1 VRVTRIVLTSG
12 VLASGVLG
20 SGVPQVRTP
29 HLGHLHGA
37 ASHVGTG
44 TYWFAIG
51 LLVGILL
58 SSFGPAWLRW
68 IVFTGD
74 LVALG
79 WSVNIL
85 HYADTGTGRWVL
97 IAVAFLLI
105 GMFIGVV
112 NGLRHLGD
120 AEMRARLT
128 NIRRIGR
135 YF

>member
-1 VRVTRIVLTSG
+1 MRVIRTVF
-12 VLASGVLG
+12 ASGVPHVG
-20 SGVPQVRTP
+20 TP

-51 LLVGILL
+51 LLVGIVL

-68 IVFTGD
+68 TVFTAD

-85 HYADTGTGRWVL
+85 HYTDTGTGRWVL
-97 IAVAFLLI
+97 IAVAFLLL
-105 GMFIGVV
+105 GMFIGVI
-112 NGLRHLGD
+112 NGLRHLGE
-120 AEMRARLT
+120 AEFRGRLG

-135 YF
+135 WL